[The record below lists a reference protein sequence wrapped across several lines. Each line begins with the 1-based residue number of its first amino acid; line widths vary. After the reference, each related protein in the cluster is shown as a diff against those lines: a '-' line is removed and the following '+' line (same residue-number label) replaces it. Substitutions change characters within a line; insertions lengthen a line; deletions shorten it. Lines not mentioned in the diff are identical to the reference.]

1 MPLMPAKQEIAERD
15 QVRKVDRGT
24 DELASANKRQR
35 LDSKLGCMDKKGVPE
50 AIKKKDMVERDT
62 ALLDSFICGFQRTTT
77 LFFGRIVSNPAD
89 LPTFKDWL
97 GYSMTYNNV
106 PSGNGNALHLHNS
119 VEIFV
124 ALDGPFE
131 IGYGTK
137 GENAAVLQPM
147 DFVACPAKVY
157 HYYKNVD
164 PTQQAQILTILP
176 GRPTVTWAPEVVK
189 KAREKGALC
198 DDTGVLAMKNASMKM
213 DAPQVQEKAFL
224 DGDMNPFV
232 MKHADKHALF
242 LESDDGWI
250 QLGWKDLKVGE
261 SVDISGELPRGPVT
275 SIKATESDILVILLR
290 GSVEVEGPS
299 LTESLDKLD
308 MIKLPT
314 RGWTGVFTNTGKSDA
329 TLLVV
334 RSQLPHNFD
343 FFFDPKAGISTT
355 LGSLPSSLMR

>member
-1 MPLMPAKQEIAERD
+1 MPAKQEIAERD
-15 QVRKVDRGT
+15 QVRRDHEEE
-24 DELASANKRQR
+24 DEVANPNKRQR
-35 LDSKLGCMDKKGVPE
+35 VHSNLGCMEKKGLPE
-50 AIKKKDMVERDT
+50 AIKKVDMVERDT

-137 GENAAVLQPM
+137 GEHAAVLQPM

-164 PTQQAQILTILP
+164 ANKQAQILTILP

-189 KAREKGALC
+189 SARDKGALC
-198 DDTGVLAMKNASMKM
+198 DDTGVLAMKDASMRM
-213 DAPQVQEKAFL
+213 DAPEVEEKVFL

-232 MKHADKHALF
+232 MKHADKHAL
-242 LESDDGWI
+242 LLASDDGWI
-250 QLGWKDLKVGE
+250 QLGWKDLGVGE
-261 SVDISGELPRGPVT
+261 SVEVSGELPRGPVT
-275 SIKATESDILVILLR
+275 SVNPNGSDVLVVVLR
-290 GSVEVEGPS
+290 GSVVVEGPT
-299 LTESLDKLD
+299 LTASLDKLD
-308 MIKLPT
+308 MFKLPM
-314 RGWTGVFTNTGKSDA
+314 REWTGVFKNNSENAA

-334 RSQLPHNFD
+334 RSLLPHSFD
-343 FFFDPKAGISTT
+343 FFFDPKSGISTSM
-355 LGSLPSSLMR
+355 GGLPKSLMR